1 MRREETTMMQRTGK
15 RAATMAVR
23 VAEVRML
30 RWQAAEILEEC
41 LDMTRTLVRMGE
53 ESGWADPRIGLLD
66 LEIRRYEEIR
76 EGLLDRAQR
85 LELSHVA

>member
-1 MRREETTMMQRTGK
+1 MQRRTGG
-15 RAATMAVR
+15 RVARGRMRAMIEARAMRQQAAT
-23 VAEVRML
+23 
-30 RWQAAEILEEC
+30 ILENV

-53 ESGWADPRIGLLD
+53 ESEWTDPEIPVLD